1 MRLRPKWQAP
11 QLDRR
16 ELLGLGGAA
25 VLSLATP
32 SGIDIAA
39 AAPLRAGTMV
49 AVTDPRYGDSRR
61 FARGLERGG
70 ASVVRLAPN
79 AGAAWFDA
87 VVPRLRTGLRLAGLT
102 LDSDFFILERLAEPS
117 GVVTRFIGCHDWRC
131 RPGVSHRLRGTVNL
145 DGIVSAIDASD
156 DSWAERLGLAL
167 ALIAERGEARKERW
181 LKQKHAKSAAASPGY
196 LVSWL
201 MTFAA

>member
-1 MRLRPKWQAP
+1 VRLRPKWQAP

-25 VLSLATP
+25 ALSLATP

-39 AAPLRAGTMV
+39 AAPRSGTMV
-49 AVTDPRYGDSRR
+49 AVADPRYADSRN
-61 FARGLERGG
+61 FARGLARGG

-87 VVPRLRTGLRLAGLT
+87 VAPELRTGLRLAGLT

-117 GVVTRFIGCHDWRC
+117 GAVTRFVGCHDWRC

-145 DGIVSAIDASD
+145 DGIVSAIDVGD

-167 ALIAERGEARKERW
+167 ALIAERGEARREQW
-181 LKQKHAKSAAASPGY
+181 LRREHAKAIATRPSY

>member
-1 MRLRPKWQAP
+1 VRLRPKWQAP

-25 VLSLATP
+25 ALSLAAP

-39 AAPLRAGTMV
+39 AAAPRSGTMV
-49 AVTDPRYGDSRR
+49 AVADPRYADSRN
-61 FARGLERGG
+61 FARGLARGG

-79 AGAAWFDA
+79 AGAAWFD
-87 VVPRLRTGLRLAGLT
+87 VVAPELRTGLRLAGLT

-117 GVVTRFIGCHDWRC
+117 GAVTRFVGCHDWRC

-145 DGIVSAIDASD
+145 DGIVGAIDAGGD
-156 DSWAERLGLAL
+156 GWAERLGLAL
-167 ALIAERGEARKERW
+167 AVTAETGEARQEQW
-181 LKQKHAKSAAASPGY
+181 LRREHAKAVAARPSY